1 MKLFPLIIAFL
12 YIPFAWAS
20 DECKEQA
27 QLSVEIAE
35 DYKNHAELMSD
46 VRILRAQSGGLSGEN
61 LARNEHKIRLLLIY
75 GESVFFHSKNLK
87 GPKLYKLTFDKC
99 VAYEKSVS
107 DRAAR
112 QAAREAAK

>member
-1 MKLFPLIIAFL
+1 MKLFFLIFTLL

-20 DECKEQA
+20 DECKKQA
-27 QLSVEIAE
+27 QRSVEIAE
-35 DYKNHAELMSD
+35 DYKNYSELMGD
-46 VRILRAQSGGLSGEN
+46 VHILRAQSGGETGEA

-87 GPKLYKLTFDKC
+87 GPKLYKFTYDKC
-99 VAYEKSVS
+99 IAYEKTVS

-112 QAAREAAK
+112 QAAREAVK